1 MLKIGKPLIQHITI
15 RMSDCRRGDR
25 IPKNKSIV
33 KNLKV
38 EVGVEIGLIINVES
52 ENSETQ
58 IKEQVIDTVTDMF
71 EIDNKDKVLNGVCI
85 YNVQ

>member
-1 MLKIGKPLIQHITI
+1 MN
-15 RMSDCRRGDR
+15 DCRRGDR

-38 EVGVEIGLIINVES
+38 EVGVEIGLIINIES

-71 EIDNKDKVLNGVCI
+71 EIDNKDRILNDICI

>member
-1 MLKIGKPLIQHITI
+1 
-15 RMSDCRRGDR
+15 MSDCRRGDR

-58 IKEQVIDTVTDMF
+58 IKEQVIDTVIDMF
-71 EIDNKDKVLNGVCI
+71 EIDNKDRVLNGICI
-85 YNVQ
+85 YDVQWFT

>member
-1 MLKIGKPLIQHITI
+1 
-15 RMSDCRRGDR
+15 MSDCRRGDR

-52 ENSETQ
+52 ENSEAQ
-58 IKEQVIDTVTDMF
+58 IKEQVIDTVADMF
-71 EIDNKDKVLNGVCI
+71 EIDNKDRVLNGICI
-85 YNVQ
+85 YNMQ

>member
-1 MLKIGKPLIQHITI
+1 
-15 RMSDCRRGDR
+15 MSDCRRGDR

-38 EVGVEIGLIINVES
+38 EVGVEIGLIINIES
-52 ENSETQ
+52 ENSEAQ
-58 IKEQVIDTVTDMF
+58 IKEQVIDTVVDMF

>member
-1 MLKIGKPLIQHITI
+1 
-15 RMSDCRRGDR
+15 MSDCRRGDR

-52 ENSETQ
+52 ENSEAQ
-58 IKEQVIDTVTDMF
+58 IKEQVIDTVVDMF
-71 EIDNKDKVLNGVCI
+71 EIDNKDRILNVICI

>member
-1 MLKIGKPLIQHITI
+1 
-15 RMSDCRRGDR
+15 MSDCRRGDR

-58 IKEQVIDTVTDMF
+58 IKEQVLDTVTDMF
-71 EIDNKDKVLNGVCI
+71 EIDNKDRVLNGIYI

>member
-1 MLKIGKPLIQHITI
+1 
-15 RMSDCRRGDR
+15 MSDCRRGDR

-38 EVGVEIGLIINVES
+38 EIGVEIGLIVNVES
-52 ENSETQ
+52 ENTEAQ

-71 EIDNKDKVLNGVCI
+71 EIDNKDKVLNGICI
-85 YNVQ
+85 YDVR

>member
-1 MLKIGKPLIQHITI
+1 
-15 RMSDCRRGDR
+15 MSDCRRGDR

-38 EVGVEIGLIINVES
+38 EVGVEIGLIVNVES
-52 ENSETQ
+52 ENSEAQ

-71 EIDNKDKVLNGVCI
+71 EIDNKDRVLNGICI

>member
-1 MLKIGKPLIQHITI
+1 
-15 RMSDCRRGDR
+15 MSDCRRGDR

-58 IKEQVIDTVTDMF
+58 IKEQVIDTVIDMF

>member
-1 MLKIGKPLIQHITI
+1 
-15 RMSDCRRGDR
+15 MSDCRRGDR

-52 ENSETQ
+52 ENSEDQ
-58 IKEQVIDTVTDMF
+58 IKEQVIDTVIDMF
-71 EIDNKDKVLNGVCI
+71 EIDNKDRVLNGICI

>member
-1 MLKIGKPLIQHITI
+1 
-15 RMSDCRRGDR
+15 MSDCRRGDR

-52 ENSETQ
+52 ENSEAQ
-58 IKEQVIDTVTDMF
+58 IKEQVIDTVVDMF
-71 EIDNKDKVLNGVCI
+71 EIDNKDRVLNGICI
-85 YNVQ
+85 YDVQ

>member
-1 MLKIGKPLIQHITI
+1 
-15 RMSDCRRGDR
+15 MSDCRRGDR

-38 EVGVEIGLIINVES
+38 EVGVEIGLIINIES

-58 IKEQVIDTVTDMF
+58 IKEQVLDTVTDMF
-71 EIDNKDKVLNGVCI
+71 EIDNKDRVLNGICI

>member
-1 MLKIGKPLIQHITI
+1 
-15 RMSDCRRGDR
+15 MSDCRRGDR

-58 IKEQVIDTVTDMF
+58 IKEQVTDTVMDLF
-71 EIDNKDKVLNGVCI
+71 EIDNKDKVLNGICI
-85 YNVQ
+85 YDVR

>member
-1 MLKIGKPLIQHITI
+1 
-15 RMSDCRRGDR
+15 MSDCRRGDR

-38 EVGVEIGLIINVES
+38 EVGVEIGLIINIES

>member
-1 MLKIGKPLIQHITI
+1 
-15 RMSDCRRGDR
+15 MSDCRRGDR

-58 IKEQVIDTVTDMF
+58 IKEQVIDTVIDMF
-71 EIDNKDKVLNGVCI
+71 EIDNKDRVLNGICI

>member
-1 MLKIGKPLIQHITI
+1 
-15 RMSDCRRGDR
+15 MSDCRRGDR

-58 IKEQVIDTVTDMF
+58 IKEQVVDTVTDMF
-71 EIDNKDKVLNGVCI
+71 EIDNKDRVLNGICI

>member
-1 MLKIGKPLIQHITI
+1 
-15 RMSDCRRGDR
+15 MSDCRCGDR

-58 IKEQVIDTVTDMF
+58 IKEQVIDTVIDMF
-71 EIDNKDKVLNGVCI
+71 EIDNKDKVLNGICI

>member
-1 MLKIGKPLIQHITI
+1 
-15 RMSDCRRGDR
+15 MSDCRRGDR

-58 IKEQVIDTVTDMF
+58 IKEQVIDTVVDMF
-71 EIDNKDKVLNGVCI
+71 EIDNKDRVLNGICI

>member
-1 MLKIGKPLIQHITI
+1 
-15 RMSDCRRGDR
+15 MSDCRRGDR

-38 EVGVEIGLIINVES
+38 EVGVEIGLIINIES
-52 ENSETQ
+52 EDSETQ
-58 IKEQVIDTVTDMF
+58 IKEQVIDTVVDMF

>member
-1 MLKIGKPLIQHITI
+1 
-15 RMSDCRRGDR
+15 MSDCRRGDR

-52 ENSETQ
+52 ENSEAQ
-58 IKEQVIDTVTDMF
+58 IKEQVIDTVVDMF
-71 EIDNKDKVLNGVCI
+71 EIDNKDKVLNGICI
-85 YNVQ
+85 YDVR

>member
-1 MLKIGKPLIQHITI
+1 
-15 RMSDCRRGDR
+15 MSDCRRGDR

-52 ENSETQ
+52 ENSEAQ
-58 IKEQVIDTVTDMF
+58 IKEQVIDTVIDMF
-71 EIDNKDKVLNGVCI
+71 EIDNKDRVLNGICI
-85 YNVQ
+85 YDVR

>member
-1 MLKIGKPLIQHITI
+1 
-15 RMSDCRRGDR
+15 MSDCRRGDR
-25 IPKNKSIV
+25 VPKNKSIV

-58 IKEQVIDTVTDMF
+58 IKEQVIDTVIDMF
-71 EIDNKDKVLNGVCI
+71 EIDNKDKVLNGICI

>member
-1 MLKIGKPLIQHITI
+1 
-15 RMSDCRRGDR
+15 MSDCRRGDR

-58 IKEQVIDTVTDMF
+58 IKEQVIDTVVDMF

>member
-1 MLKIGKPLIQHITI
+1 
-15 RMSDCRRGDR
+15 MSDCRRGDR

-38 EVGVEIGLIINVES
+38 EVGVEIGLIVNVES

-58 IKEQVIDTVTDMF
+58 IKEQVLDTVIDMF
-71 EIDNKDKVLNGVCI
+71 EIDNKDRVLNGICI
-85 YNVQ
+85 YDVQ

>member
-1 MLKIGKPLIQHITI
+1 
-15 RMSDCRRGDR
+15 MSDCRRGDR

-58 IKEQVIDTVTDMF
+58 IKEQVVDTVTDMF
-71 EIDNKDKVLNGVCI
+71 ELDNKDRILNGICI

>member
-1 MLKIGKPLIQHITI
+1 
-15 RMSDCRRGDR
+15 MSDCRRGDR

-38 EVGVEIGLIINVES
+38 EVGVEIGLIIKVES

-58 IKEQVIDTVTDMF
+58 IKEQVIDTVIDMF
-71 EIDNKDKVLNGVCI
+71 EIDNKDKVLNGICI
-85 YNVQ
+85 YDVR

>member
-1 MLKIGKPLIQHITI
+1 
-15 RMSDCRRGDR
+15 MSDCRRGDR

-58 IKEQVIDTVTDMF
+58 IKEQVIDTVMDMF
-71 EIDNKDKVLNGVCI
+71 EIDNKDKVLNGICI
-85 YNVQ
+85 YDVQ

>member
-1 MLKIGKPLIQHITI
+1 
-15 RMSDCRRGDR
+15 MSDCRRGDR

-52 ENSETQ
+52 ENSEAQ
-58 IKEQVIDTVTDMF
+58 IKEQVLDTVTDMF
-71 EIDNKDKVLNGVCI
+71 EIDNKDRVLNGICI

>member
-1 MLKIGKPLIQHITI
+1 
-15 RMSDCRRGDR
+15 MSDCRRGDR

-38 EVGVEIGLIINVES
+38 EVGVEIGLIINIES

-58 IKEQVIDTVTDMF
+58 IKEQVIDTVVDMF
-71 EIDNKDKVLNGVCI
+71 EIDNKDRVLNGICI
-85 YNVQ
+85 YDVQ

>member
-1 MLKIGKPLIQHITI
+1 ME
-15 RMSDCRRGDR
+15 
-25 IPKNKSIV
+25 NKSIV

-38 EVGVEIGLIINVES
+38 EVGVEIGLIVNVES

-58 IKEQVIDTVTDMF
+58 IKEQVLDTVTDMF
-71 EIDNKDKVLNGVCI
+71 EIDNKDRVLNGICI

>member
-1 MLKIGKPLIQHITI
+1 
-15 RMSDCRRGDR
+15 MSDCRRGDR

-58 IKEQVIDTVTDMF
+58 IKEQVIDTVIDMF
-71 EIDNKDKVLNGVCI
+71 EIDNKDRVLNGICI
-85 YNVQ
+85 YDVQ

>member
-1 MLKIGKPLIQHITI
+1 
-15 RMSDCRRGDR
+15 MSDCRRGDR
-25 IPKNKSIV
+25 VPKNKSIV

-52 ENSETQ
+52 ENSETK
-58 IKEQVIDTVTDMF
+58 IKEQVLDTVTDMF
-71 EIDNKDKVLNGVCI
+71 EIDNKDRVLNGICI